1 MTSSSGPQLPGSWS
15 PGSSSVSVSSG
26 SASPV
31 WAVPRGTEGI
41 RIMVQGG
48 VAHGMTTTECLAG
61 TGLDPRDLHDETAQ
75 IWAHQE
81 FVVIRNIVGKL
92 GDRPGLGA
100 GIGAHSTIGR
110 TGVIGFM
117 MLAGPTVRAAL
128 DRAIPYL
135 ALSPTHLRFSLE
147 EDAAGATADAVGDS
161 VAGADAGGTDPGADR
176 GSAAVIAAD
185 DEIPADV
192 RTFVVE
198 RDLAGLAVAF
208 RGAQIDVGIT
218 ALETTLGPESAA
230 ILGEAWGLALVDVRS
245 HAERNRLVITRERLD
260 MWLPQGDENT
270 AKLFERQCRELLDDR
285 LARVGVAG
293 QVRSRL
299 RHERESW
306 PSMAEVAGELHLD
319 VRTLRRR
326 LTAEGTSFR
335 QVLDE
340 VRHHRALELLAQ
352 ELPVSEIARELGYSE
367 TATFTRSFTRW
378 EGVPPS
384 RARRVSWPGSEPVG
398 GQQ

>member
-1 MTSSSGPQLPGSWS
+1 MTSSSGP
-15 PGSSSVSVSSG
+15 V
-26 SASPV
+26 SPV

-41 RIMVQGG
+41 RIMVDGG
-48 VAHGMTTTECLAG
+48 VDHGMTTRECLAG
-61 TGLDPRDLHDETAQ
+61 TGLDPRDLDDETAQ

-81 FVVIRNIVGKL
+81 FVVIRNILGRL

-110 TGVIGFM
+110 TGIFGFM
-117 MLAGPTVRAAL
+117 MLAGPTIRAAL

-147 EDAAGATADAVGDS
+147 EEAVIDTADAEAHS
-161 VAGADAGGTDPGADR
+161 ADPVLADPVI
-176 GSAAVIAAD
+176 AASVIAAD

-198 RDLAGLAVAF
+198 RDLAGFAVAF
-208 RGAQIDVGIT
+208 RGAQIDVGVT
-218 ALETTLGPESAA
+218 SLETTLGPESAV
-230 ILGEAWGLALVDVRS
+230 ILGRTWGLAPDEVRP
-245 HAERNRLVITRERLD
+245 HAERNRLIITRGRLD
-260 MWLPQGDENT
+260 ERLPQGDENT
-270 AKLFERQCRELLDDR
+270 AKLFERQCRELLDSR

-299 RHERESW
+299 QHERESW
-306 PSMAEVAGELHLD
+306 PSMAEVAGELHVD

-326 LTAEGTSFR
+326 LAEEGTSFR
-335 QVLDE
+335 RVLDE

-352 ELPVSEIARELGYSE
+352 NVSVTAIAGELGYSE

-384 RARRVSWPGSEPVG
+384 RRRGRS
-398 GQQ
+398 Q